1 MAEGWKQIWEDILN
15 ALRGGQSE
23 TETSAS
29 SEKSDRPMA
38 DAEVQAVELLD
49 PREGLSPVGTRP
61 VDETIV
67 PQADEVDDAFEV
79 NEDLVSQPALTPRQ
93 TWLRRLR
100 TGALYLLMGIILMCG
115 LWFAGGYRWAPDAY
129 LWWLRLTA
137 PKPPASDVI
146 ATFDG
151 GQILIS
157 DVEAHLQLLIPE
169 DYQSA
174 LSSPETLIAVIEDMV
189 SDEMVR
195 RWAAARQPD
204 QDETFSHTMQHINES
219 LNLESLDLQLHEGE
233 IQVTES
239 EIQTYYQTNKSQ
251 LGDQT
256 LDQAREQIR
265 QTLVAEREQG
275 YLKDYIQRLKDNAS
289 ISRNFELLNVP
300 APSEDDLRR
309 YYDTNLD
316 QFKLPRQVV
325 IDEMQFPIGGDETA
339 ARKDA
344 DDALLKVRSGAA
356 FEEIAQT
363 IPSASI
369 QSAGLVSEGTRDP
382 LWDTSVFAL
391 TEGELSDVFRAGDT
405 FYIVRLN
412 QLKPARTQSLDDV
425 RQEVLDAVQQQKT
438 DEWFE
443 TNASKTLVSL
453 KGKQYTLGEFYQ
465 EYQELPISTQSEYV
479 GPEGMKQ
486 LAESLIERL
495 LLVEDTY
502 DQLLDVENKPLA
514 DESRLQLLK
523 QMMHQEEVDDKLVV
537 SDEEMQKFY
546 DENIGLMSLPPKA
559 RIRYIRIGLGQTED
573 EQKAALTRADEAYK
587 KLVPGLFQQGAVFAE
602 VAQEYSEDPETAA
615 QGGELPDWIGES
627 DDILAEVE
635 LHSFH
640 EVVLSLPVNEISQPF
655 QFGDSLYIV
664 EVIERA
670 GPEQLPFEQAKPY
683 IEEIL
688 TQQKHDEQ
696 LTQIQ
701 EKLLEE
707 ANFVI
712 YPTVLEAY
720 FQQLPTPPPLNPS
733 P

>member
-1 MAEGWKQIWEDILN
+1 MAEGWKQIWEDILS
-15 ALRGGQSE
+15 ALRGGE
-23 TETSAS
+23 MNRPTEVAPEDVIAPDSALQ
-29 SEKSDRPMA
+29 A
-38 DAEVQAVELLD
+38 DSAAEQTPDGDVVED
-49 PREGLSPVGTRP
+49 IDEDIDLSPIL
-61 VDETIV
+61 DE
-67 PQADEVDDAFEV
+67 
-79 NEDLVSQPALTPRQ
+79 PAPIQTPRQ
-93 TWLRRLR
+93 IWLRRLR
-100 TGALYLLMGIILMCG
+100 MGALYLLMGIILMCG
-115 LWFAGGYRWAPDAY
+115 LWFAGGYRWAPDVY
-129 LWWLRLTA
+129 FWWLRLMS

-146 ATFDG
+146 AAFEG
-151 GQILIS
+151 GQITIS
-157 DVEAHLQLLIPE
+157 DVEAHMQLLVP
-169 DYQSA
+169 DQYLAA
-174 LSSPETLIAVIEDMV
+174 LGSPETLLAVVEDMV

-239 EIQTYYQTNKSQ
+239 EIQTYYEVNKAQ

-265 QTLVAEREQG
+265 QTLVAESEQG

-309 YYDTNLD
+309 YYDANLEN
-316 QFKLPRQVV
+316 FKLPRQVV
-325 IDEMQFPIGGDETA
+325 IDELQFPIGGDEA
-339 ARKDA
+339 ATRQDA
-344 DDALLKVRSGAA
+344 DDALLKIRSGATI
-356 FEEIAQT
+356 EEVAQI

-369 QSAGLVSEGTRDP
+369 QSGALVSEGMRDP
-382 LWDTSVFAL
+382 AWDTSVFAL
-391 TEGELSDVFRAGDT
+391 TEGELSDVFRVGDT

-412 QLKPARTQSLDDV
+412 QLQPAHTQSMDDV

-465 EYQELPISTQSEYV
+465 EYQELPISTQSQYA
-479 GPEGMKQ
+479 GTEGMKQ

-514 DESRLQLLK
+514 DESRLQVLK
-523 QMMHQEEVDDKLVV
+523 QMMHQEEVDDKIQAT
-537 SDEEMQKFY
+537 DEEMQKYY

-559 RIRYIRIGLGQTED
+559 RIRYIRIGMGQTED
-573 EQKAALTRADEAYK
+573 EQKAAGIRADEAYK

-602 VAQEYSEDPETAA
+602 VAQEYSEDPDTAA
-615 QGGELPDWIGES
+615 QGGESPDWIGES

-640 EVVLSLPVNEISQPF
+640 EVALSLPVNEISQPF

-664 EVIERA
+664 EVIERT

-696 LTQIQ
+696 LVQLQ
-701 EKLLEE
+701 EKLLKD

-720 FQQLPTPPPLNPS
+720 FQQLPTPAPFNPI